1 MNNILLDEL
10 FYALTLAALPFIIH
24 YFYDH
29 CFPRLWESKVILY
42 SVYTAYYIFVLLLHN
57 SPLPG
62 LWMLGLNIVGI
73 VLLSFLYKGKIQ
85 WRIGAALFIVALI
98 ILSDAATAPVYTT
111 SGYIFTLFLSKIL
124 MFILVQIT
132 LRFTKA
138 FGEGSLSS
146 WYWIGLFCF
155 PFISILSIAK
165 LSGELS
171 LREYPALYPALS
183 GGMLLINFLIILLCD
198 RVLTIQSAQNKNYL
212 LEQQNTYY
220 MNQYLLTKERQ
231 QEVFTFQHDFRN
243 ILLALR
249 SQLQAGEKEAGL
261 NDVDKLLGVIE
272 LSSGESNTGSILID
286 SIINYKSQFA
296 KKLGISF
303 QTDIK
308 IPPQLDL
315 DAYAFSIILGN
326 TLDNAIEACKHPGVT
341 QPYIKFQLHYHKDT
355 LFIRIQNPYQHSIRT
370 NHFGELATTKRDKH
384 FHGIGLKSVKNAV
397 EEIGGIWDI
406 TYENQIFQVEIC
418 LFNIEILS
426 VAETEQKC
434 TS

>member
-1 MNNILLDEL
+1 MNNIVLDEL
-10 FYALTLAALPFIIH
+10 FYALTLTALPFIIH
-24 YFYDH
+24 YFYNH
-29 CFPRLWESKVILY
+29 CFSRLLESKMILY
-42 SVYTAYYIFVLLLHN
+42 SVYTAYYIFVLLLHY

-62 LWMLGLNIVGI
+62 LWMLGLNIAGV

-85 WRIGAALFIVALI
+85 WRFGAALFIVALI
-98 ILSDAATAPVYTT
+98 MLSDAATAPVYTT
-111 SGYIFTLFLSKIL
+111 SGYIFTLFLSKLL
-124 MFILVQIT
+124 MFLLVKIT

-138 FGEGSLSS
+138 FGEGNLGS

-155 PFISILSIAK
+155 PFISIFSIAK

-171 LREYPALYPALS
+171 LREYPILYPILS

-198 RVLTIQSAQNKNYL
+198 RVLTIHSAQNKNHL

-243 ILLALR
+243 ILLGLR

-261 NDVDKLLGVIE
+261 NDVDKLLGVLE
-272 LSSGESNTGSILID
+272 LSSGGCNTGSILID
-286 SIINYKSQFA
+286 SIINDKQQFA

-308 IPPQLDL
+308 IPPQLNL
-315 DAYAFSIILGN
+315 DTYAFSIILGN
-326 TLDNAIEACKHPGVT
+326 ILDNAIEACRHPAVT
-341 QPYIKFQLHYHKDT
+341 QPYINFQLHYHKGT
-355 LFIRIQNPYQHSIRT
+355 LFIRIQNPYQHLIRT

-384 FHGIGLKSVKNAV
+384 FHGIGLQSVKKAV
-397 EEIGGIWDI
+397 EETGGIWDI
-406 TYENQIFQVEIC
+406 TYENHIFQVEIC
-418 LFNIEILS
+418 LFNIEVLS